1 MNNAIKKLLA
11 SSIVAAA
18 LIGVTASASAAEP
31 RTPNSQM
38 MQRQWGGGP
47 GYGPGMMGGGYGMQ
61 PGGGYGPGMMGG
73 YGPGYGRGMMGG
85 GMGGYG
91 MGPGF
96 GMGPGMMGAW
106 GVGMGPLY
114 MLDLTDAQT
123 AQMEK
128 IQTEMMSKHRTLA
141 RQIWDE
147 QERLG
152 DLYGSDKRDPDKIG
166 KVYSKI
172 SELQR
177 QMIEMHTEAENK
189 MEALLTKE
197 QKEQLRRGYGR
208 GMMGY

>member
-1 MNNAIKKLLA
+1 MNNAIKNLLA
-11 SSIVAAA
+11 SSIIAAA

-31 RTPNSQM
+31 RTPNPQM
-38 MQRQWGGGP
+38 MQGQWGGGP

-61 PGGGYGPGMMGG
+61 QGGGYGPGMMGG

-85 GMGGYG
+85 GMGGY
-91 MGPGF
+91 

-147 QERLG
+147 QERL
-152 DLYGSDKRDPDKIG
+152 DDMYSSDKRDPNKIG

-189 MEALLTKE
+189 MEAFLTKE
-197 QKEQLRRGYGR
+197 QKKQLRRGYGR

>member
-1 MNNAIKKLLA
+1 MNSAIKKLLA

-18 LIGVTASASAAEP
+18 LIGMTASASAAEP
-31 RTPNSQM
+31 GTPNPQM
-38 MQRQWGGGP
+38 MQGQWGGGP
-47 GYGPGMMGGGYGMQ
+47 GCGPGMMGGGYGMQ

-128 IQTEMMSKHRTLA
+128 IQTEMMSKHRTFA
-141 RQIWDE
+141 RQMWDE